1 MITTFLV
8 EHPWLTTAALLLA
21 VTVGP
26 LLGSWLI
33 GRPGLA
39 LWLGVLSLLPV
50 VALTLVPT
58 NRDLVVGCAS
68 EWSFPTLGAVELMA
82 NLVLFVPPALLFG
95 VALRR
100 PLLVLVGASATS
112 ALIEVLQAFATA
124 LGRSCSTNDWLY
136 NTLGAALGAAIAV
149 AALRARGAT
158 RAHGA
163 ASPLQEGLGRGEDR

>member
-1 MITTFLV
+1 M
-8 EHPWLTTAALLLA
+8 EHPWLTSVALLLA

-26 LLGSWLI
+26 LLGYWLVE
-33 GRPGLA
+33 RPRLA
-39 LWLGVLSLLPV
+39 LSLGLLSVLPV

-58 NRDLVVGCAS
+58 SRDLVVGCAA
-68 EWSFPTLGAVELMA
+68 EWSFPRLGAVELMA

-100 PLLVLVGASATS
+100 PLLVLVAASATS

-136 NTLGAALGAAIAV
+136 NTLGAALGAAIAG
-149 AALRARGAT
+149 AALRARRAT
-158 RAHGA
+158 RAQRA
-163 ASPLQEGLGRGEDR
+163 ASAP